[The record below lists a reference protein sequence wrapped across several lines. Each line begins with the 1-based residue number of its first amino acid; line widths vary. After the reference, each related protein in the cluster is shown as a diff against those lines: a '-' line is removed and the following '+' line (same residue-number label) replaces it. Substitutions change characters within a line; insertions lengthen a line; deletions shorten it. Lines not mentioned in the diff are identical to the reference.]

1 MKIALRV
8 PPPVQALIFGALM
21 WLLDKRLP
29 IGQFEFSLQLPVAI
43 LFAVL
48 GVALVV
54 MSMLSFRRASTT
66 VDPFH
71 PEEASKLV
79 TNGVFR
85 YSRNPMYVSTR
96 PLAYATCARHP
107 NRRLWTL
114 PHLWTHSTRP
124 QGACKTAQTAVSH
137 SAHSLHF
144 FFKRQRTEE
153 HLSRRPFRFARFQVS
168 ADTVS
173 SASIS
178 A

>member
-1 MKIALRV
+1 MKLALRV

-29 IGQFEFSLQLPVAI
+29 IGQFEFSVQLPLAI

-54 MSMLSFRRASTT
+54 TSMLSFRTASTT

-85 YSRNPMYVSTR
+85 YSRNPMYVSLLCVLIGWAIWLGSMLNLFLIAGFVSYITIFQIK
-96 PLAYATCARHP
+96 PEEEVLKTLFGEAYEEYCS
-107 NRRLWTL
+107 NVRRWM
-114 PHLWTHSTRP
+114 
-124 QGACKTAQTAVSH
+124 
-137 SAHSLHF
+137 
-144 FFKRQRTEE
+144 
-153 HLSRRPFRFARFQVS
+153 
-168 ADTVS
+168 
-173 SASIS
+173 
-178 A
+178 